1 MSVIE
6 PELVLICRP
15 VFTDDF
21 RNLLTFTDEKPA
33 TETVSEAGAQAA
45 TA

>member
-1 MSVIE
+1 MSLIE
-6 PELVLICRP
+6 PGLVLICRP
-15 VFTDDF
+15 VFTGDV
-21 RNLLTFTDEKPA
+21 RNLLTSTDEKPA